1 MPELPDVTVYVDCL
15 KARVVGAMLAKV
27 RVKSPFL
34 LRTFEP
40 PAEHVEG
47 RRVVGVERL
56 GKRIVFEFEGRTG
69 DAVNALGG
77 PVLALHLMIAGRLL
91 WKPPGT
97 KPGGKIDLASFEF
110 DGGPESGVLL
120 LTEAGTKKRAA
131 MHVFESRAAM
141 MADASVNRGGVEPMS
156 CSLREFGEAMRK
168 ENRTVKRVLT
178 SPTVFSGIGNAY
190 SDEILHAAKMSPFK
204 KSGQLDDEEMARLHK
219 AVVTMLAK
227 WTRELRAEFGLD
239 PETGAGPGRFPG
251 VGKITAFRPGFAV
264 HGKFG
269 KPCPVCGTKVQR
281 VVFAENEMNYCPTCQ
296 TEGRVLADRSM
307 SRLLRD
313 EWPKTVEEL
322 E

>member
-15 KARVVGAMLAKV
+15 KARVVGALLAKV

-47 RRVVGVERL
+47 RRVVSVERL
-56 GKRIVFEFEGRTG
+56 GKRIVFEFESRTA
-69 DAVNALGG
+69 DAPTVLRG
-77 PVLALHLMIAGRLL
+77 PLLVLHLMIAGRLL
-91 WKPPGT
+91 WKAPGA

-110 DGGPESGVLL
+110 EGGPEPGVLV
-120 LTEAGTKKRAA
+120 LTEAGSKKRTA

-141 MADASVNRGGVEPMS
+141 MTDVSVNRGGLEPMT
-156 CSLREFGEAMRK
+156 CSLSDFAAAMRQ

-178 SPTVFSGIGNAY
+178 SPTLFSGIGNAY

-204 KSGQLDDEEMARLHK
+204 KSAMLDDEETARLHG
-219 AVVTMLAK
+219 AVVTMLEK

-239 PETGAGPGRFPG
+239 PETGGGKGRFPG
-251 VGKITAFRPGFAV
+251 VGQITAFRPGFSV